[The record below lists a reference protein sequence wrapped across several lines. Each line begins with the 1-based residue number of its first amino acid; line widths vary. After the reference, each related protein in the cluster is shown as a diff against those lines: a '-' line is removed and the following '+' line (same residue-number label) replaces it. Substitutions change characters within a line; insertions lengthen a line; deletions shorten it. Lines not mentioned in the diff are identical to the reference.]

1 MDDDLSVVTLPVRAS
16 LSQRVQVI
24 CLPASFPEDREEGH
38 EQKSLVFFK
47 KNLIDKKMYVLTTTV
62 ALALLLKKF

>member
-38 EQKSLVFFK
+38 EQKSLVF
-47 KNLIDKKMYVLTTTV
+47 
-62 ALALLLKKF
+62 LKKKSN